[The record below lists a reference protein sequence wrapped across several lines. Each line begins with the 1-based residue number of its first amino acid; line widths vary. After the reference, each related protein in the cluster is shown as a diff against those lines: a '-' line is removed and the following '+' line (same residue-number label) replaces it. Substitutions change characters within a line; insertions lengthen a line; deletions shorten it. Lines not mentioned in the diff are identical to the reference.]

1 MSVEVNIIFR
11 EKPSAI
17 VVPAEAI
24 AGDWVQT
31 VDDGEVRR
39 VPITVGIRGNRNT
52 EIIGDVSRGTTVLSP
67 ARRDLADG
75 ARIRIDNS
83 LTRAVEAVAT
93 SEPADQPVAT
103 PEACR
108 SRRGHHI
115 YSHGPRR
122 CGDFGSH
129 VRPHRLRRQ
138 RRTSQHHQP
147 VTAVKLIFNIAW
159 THVSSR
165 VRQTLVGM
173 AGVSMG
179 VGFTIMMAGLM
190 QGSQIDFL
198 RQLVDTMPHITVED
212 ERRSV
217 PTQPAEQEYGAVQM
231 SDIANVGRRPGIKYP
246 ESVMSSL
253 RSWIPGD
260 VAPSVRTTAIINH
273 GGARIGITLTGIDPR
288 RELQVSKLAAQMR
301 EGKLDDLS
309 RASNGVIIGEALAEK
324 LGLKT
329 GNSVLLVGGQGVQLN
344 STVTGLFRSGL
355 KRVDESQIYSLM
367 GPAQVMMGQSGVV
380 NQLRLRLTDPMLA
393 QKVAAQVEAQTGYKS
408 VSWQEANA
416 DLLSTFSVRDF
427 IVLTVM
433 GAMLLTSSFATYNI
447 ISTITHEKR
456 ADIAIMKSLGMRE
469 HAVRWIFIIEAAMIG
484 VVGILFGWVL
494 GYLLCYGWSKITIFN
509 PLTGT
514 TVPLQIYYSLMHYV
528 AAGGISL
535 LCCAGA
541 AYFPARK
548 ATRVHPVDI
557 IRGAS

>member
-1 MSVEVNIIFR
+1 M
-11 EKPSAI
+11 
-17 VVPAEAI
+17 
-24 AGDWVQT
+24 
-31 VDDGEVRR
+31 
-39 VPITVGIRGNRNT
+39 
-52 EIIGDVSRGTTVLSP
+52 
-67 ARRDLADG
+67 
-75 ARIRIDNS
+75 
-83 LTRAVEAVAT
+83 
-93 SEPADQPVAT
+93 
-103 PEACR
+103 
-108 SRRGHHI
+108 
-115 YSHGPRR
+115 
-122 CGDFGSH
+122 
-129 VRPHRLRRQ
+129 
-138 RRTSQHHQP
+138 
-147 VTAVKLIFNIAW
+147 KLLFNIAW

-217 PTQPAEQEYGAVQM
+217 PTQPAEQEYAAVQM
-231 SDIANVGRRPGIKYP
+231 SDIANVGKRPGIKYP

-260 VAPSVRTTAIINH
+260 VAPSVKTTAIINH

-288 RELQVSKLAAQMR
+288 REIQVSKLAAQMR

-309 RASNGVIIGEALAEK
+309 RAPNGIIIGEALAEK
-324 LGLKT
+324 LGVKT
-329 GNSVLLVGGQGVQLN
+329 GNTVLLIGGQGIQLN
-344 STVTGLFRSGL
+344 STVAGLFRSGM

-380 NQLRLRLTDPMLA
+380 NQLRLRLTDPMVA

-416 DLLSTFSVRDF
+416 DLLSTFTVRDF

-456 ADIAIMKSLGMRE
+456 QDIAIMKSLGMRE
-469 HAVRWIFIIEAAMIG
+469 YAVRRIFIIEVHHHRRGRHPVRMDPRLPALLRLVEDHDLQSADGHDRSAADLLLADALCDRRRHIAAVLRRCG
-484 VVGILFGWVL
+484 LFPGAQ
-494 GYLLCYGWSKITIFN
+494 GD
-509 PLTGT
+509 
-514 TVPLQIYYSLMHYV
+514 
-528 AAGGISL
+528 
-535 LCCAGA
+535 AGA
-541 AYFPARK
+541 S
-548 ATRVHPVDI
+548 
-557 IRGAS
+557 G